1 MNLSNK
7 EWSILKEIARS
18 ILSNATP
25 SEFGNYWTIWDTM
38 TPEEIAVLKK
48 LVPDVNGLR
57 ERLSGMTTITQSQY
71 ENALSEYGICVGTN
85 ELLEINCWMLNRGPK
100 LVEG

>member
-1 MNLSNK
+1 MNLSKK

-25 SEFGNYWTIWDTM
+25 SEFGNYWMIWDTM

-48 LVPDVNGLR
+48 LAPDVNGLI
-57 ERLSGMTTITQSQY
+57 EALSQCETITQSQY
-71 ENALSEYGICVGTN
+71 ENALRDHGIEAGTN